1 MDVEED
7 HEQLS
12 YFPRAFPTM
21 AREEPVFGK

>member
-12 YFPRAFPTM
+12 YFPRAFSTT